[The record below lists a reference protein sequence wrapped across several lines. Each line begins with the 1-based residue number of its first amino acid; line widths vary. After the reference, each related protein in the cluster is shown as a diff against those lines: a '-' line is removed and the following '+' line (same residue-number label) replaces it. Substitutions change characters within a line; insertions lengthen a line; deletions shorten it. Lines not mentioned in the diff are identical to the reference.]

1 MKWLSPE
8 RDKYQWISV
17 SGDDALVDFRHGRGW
32 SVTTEAT
39 GSAQGSVCYTKSIL
53 CPLSGLGFWTEGSVA
68 EFGDSF
74 KRHFAI
80 GNASWECFLEGG
92 GGWGVSSGTI
102 PAVVLTLLHT
112 CWLHCRDKYWQIA
125 FPLLYRGSLP
135 SSLGCYG
142 FCILEPRYRFLI
154 SILAVLSRLGTK

>member
-39 GSAQGSVCYTKSIL
+39 GSAQGGVCYTKSIL

-92 GGWGVSSGTI
+92 GGGGGVLGHYPCGRIDSS
-102 PAVVLTLLHT
+102 A
-112 CWLHCRDKYWQIA
+112 HCRDKYWQIA